1 MTFEELYHT
10 ADVLVRVRGASIDEV
25 FADAARALFAVMYGD
40 CEDGG
45 IVQTLTLEADDDEAL
60 LHDFLSEL
68 LFITDVEN
76 IVFCSFDVEVRDGG
90 LSVVMR
96 GEPFDHEKHSG
107 GTIVKGISYS
117 GLQIVKDDETYEV
130 DVLFDV

>member
-1 MTFEELYHT
+1 MTFEELSHT
-10 ADVLVRVRGASIDEV
+10 ADVLVRVRGASIDEL
-25 FADAARALFAVMYGD
+25 FAEAARALFSVMYGRCD
-40 CEDGG
+40 DGG
-45 IVQTLTLEADDDEAL
+45 IVQTLALEADDDEAL

-68 LFITDVEN
+68 LFITDAEN
-76 IVFCSFDVEVRDGG
+76 IVLCSFAVEVRDGA
-90 LSVVMR
+90 LSAVMR